1 MFNKVE
7 EIRVQFLKKFEE
19 TEKYRS
25 SVVFPVGTEEE
36 IFPSFIVWSA
46 VVIIFII
53 GNAPIDKIEEII
65 KSFLNISSADLY
77 HLVTNVVIPIKTLL
91 FWFAFFVLFLPILRA
106 LIRSK
111 ARFVQLDIKKL
122 FLLTGSI
129 FLFLVVLLILLIL
142 VLQIPIETLFTYKT
156 MGFYYR
162 KMSYNPFKEPSGW
175 YYRRLLMPALANLL
189 HLGIASQVYSDSF
202 YYFFSVVLTLI
213 LIFLSLV
220 FLELKTLGID
230 SNNNNLSSEND
241 LNKTN
246 ELPSTSMDQKLKYLA
261 YFSLFTAGFTMINLQ
276 WLGYPDQLFFIL
288 ILIAACVPL
297 TQHGRLGIIA
307 LSMITHETSC
317 VTLIP
322 IILFCYPKKER
333 LKGLFLILI
342 YILIFLTSFGFD
354 LVAILNSQTIFV
366 DRPAFL
372 HLIIYPDVLLLGILF
387 AYKFLWIIIS
397 YVLWRDWHNEE
408 RLLVV
413 ALISMLLLPFIT
425 LPFAGDT
432 TRMIC
437 FGSMGLIISF
447 SIFIKEF
454 KTFPRQKV
462 FLFLLIV
469 NLLIPSIPIVIV
481 LKEVL

>member
-1 MFNKVE
+1 MFNKTE
-7 EIRVQFLKKFEE
+7 GLRAFLNKFEE

-25 SVVFPVGTEEE
+25 SIVFPVDTEEE

-46 VVIIFII
+46 IVIIFII
-53 GNAPIDKIEEII
+53 GNAPIDKIEEIL
-65 KSFLNISSADLY
+65 KSCFIIPNEALES
-77 HLVTNVVIPIKTLL
+77 LVTNVVIPIKTLL

-106 LIRSK
+106 LFRSK
-111 ARFVQLDIKKL
+111 ARFMQLDIKLL
-122 FLLTGSI
+122 FLLMALI
-129 FLFLVVLLILLIL
+129 FLFLVILLILLIL
-142 VLQIPIETLFTYKT
+142 VLQIPIEYFFTYKT
-156 MGFYYR
+156 MGDYYR
-162 KMSYNPFKEPSGW
+162 KMSYSPFEMPSGW
-175 YYRRLLMPALANLL
+175 FYRRLLMPALAKLL
-189 HLGIASQVYSDSF
+189 HLGIASQVYSNNF

-220 FLELKTLGID
+220 FLELKSLGID
-230 SNNNNLSSEND
+230 SNNNNLSSETN

-246 ELPSTSMDQKLKYLA
+246 ELLSTSMDQKPKYLA
-261 YFSLFTAGFTMINLQ
+261 YFSLFTSGFAMINLI
-276 WLGYPDQLFFIL
+276 WMGYPDQLFFIL

-333 LKGLFLILI
+333 LKGLFLILM
-342 YILIFLTSFGFD
+342 YILIFLASFGFD
-354 LVAILNSQTIFV
+354 LAVILNSQTIYA

-372 HLIIYPDVLLLGILF
+372 HLILYPDVLLLGILF
-387 AYKFLWIIIS
+387 AYKFLWIIIA
-397 YVLWRDWHNEE
+397 YVLWRNWHNEE
-408 RLLVV
+408 RLLVI
-413 ALISMLLLPFIT
+413 ALIFMLLLPFIT

-437 FGSMGLIISF
+437 FGSIGLIISF

-469 NLLIPSIPIVIV
+469 NLLIPSVPIVIN